1 MKAILWDMDG
11 TLVDSEPLW
20 GIATFEMGEKMGRPL
35 TPEVRERTVGAT
47 TPTTVEICAE
57 HAGLVLD
64 DAAKAEWLNFM
75 YTRVG
80 ELLSRQLEFRP
91 GIRDILTEAKA
102 TGFPM
107 ALVTNTNR
115 ALTELSLES
124 IGREFFDFTLC
135 GDEVPHG
142 KPAPDIYA
150 TAAERFGFSP
160 DECLVVED
168 STTGM
173 TAARDAG
180 CRVLGAPTDAGT
192 AIPDDVHT
200 LAELRGGV
208 QDLEGFTLHDLRQ
221 IYADL
226 GHTAPTGVRSATIE
240 DVDDVNE
247 QELKTFD
254 SLFAELSSRAKE
266 RPEGSGTVKALDAG
280 VHFQGKKIVEEA
292 GEVWLA
298 AEYESDEELA
308 EEISQL
314 LYWLQVVMVGRGLTP
329 ADVYKFL

>member
-11 TLVDSEPLW
+11 TLVDTEPLW

-35 TPEVRERTVGAT
+35 TAEVREKTVGAT
-47 TPTTVEICAE
+47 TPTTVEICAA

-75 YTRVG
+75 YTRVE
-80 ELLSRQLEFRP
+80 ELLAGQLEFRP
-91 GIRDILTEAKA
+91 GIREILSEAKA
-102 TGFPM
+102 AGFPM

-115 ALTELSLES
+115 ALTEVSLNS

-135 GDEVPHG
+135 GDEVPNG

-150 TAAERFGFSP
+150 TAAERFGFAP

-180 CRVLGAPTDAGT
+180 CRVLGAPTDSKT
-192 AIPDDVHT
+192 AIPQGVHT
-200 LAELRGGV
+200 LAELREGAR
-208 QDLEGFTLHDLRQ
+208 DLGSLTLEDLRR
-221 IYADL
+221 IYTEL
-226 GHTAPTGVRSATIE
+226 GHTAPAGVRSATIE
-240 DVDDVNE
+240 GVNE

-329 ADVYKFL
+329 ADIYKYL